1 MRYTLIFV
9 IDKKGNVLLLN
20 RKNNPAMGTWCGVGG
35 HIEKGETV
43 TECARRELFEE
54 TGISGS
60 KNIKII
66 GAYKK
71 IKSYIFTLIV
81 EDLYKTTK
89 NLNLSDEG
97 ILFVKNINWVLNPNN
112 IGVTNETK
120 KCIKYIL
127 DKIIKE

>member
-35 HIEKGETV
+35 HIEKDETV

-54 TGISGS
+54 TGISDS

-66 GAYKK
+66 GVY
-71 IKSYIFTLIV
+71 
-81 EDLYKTTK
+81 
-89 NLNLSDEG
+89 
-97 ILFVKNINWVLNPNN
+97 KNINWVLNPNN

>member
-1 MRYTLIFV
+1 M
-9 IDKKGNVLLLN
+9 
-20 RKNNPAMGTWCGVGG
+20 
-35 HIEKGETV
+35 
-43 TECARRELFEE
+43 FEE
-54 TGISGS
+54 TGISDS

-66 GAYKK
+66 GVYKK

-127 DKIIKE
+127 GKTIKE